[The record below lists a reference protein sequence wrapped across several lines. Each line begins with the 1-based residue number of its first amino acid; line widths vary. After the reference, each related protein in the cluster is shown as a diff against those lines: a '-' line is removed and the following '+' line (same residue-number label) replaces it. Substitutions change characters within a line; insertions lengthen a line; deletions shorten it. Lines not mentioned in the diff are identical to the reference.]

1 MRIDILT
8 LFPEMFK
15 GPFAESIVK
24 RAQDKGLVE
33 IKIHNLRQWATDKR
47 GTVDDRPFGGGVGMI
62 MMVEPIYNALR
73 ELKTPKSK
81 IILLDPRGKVFN
93 QKTANHLAKKSHLIL
108 ICGHYEGVDE
118 RVLKFVDEQIS
129 IGDYVLTGG

>member
-15 GPFAESIVK
+15 GPFAESIVS

-33 IKIHNLRQWATDKR
+33 IKIHNLRKWATDKR

-62 MMVEPIYNALR
+62 MMIEPIYCALR
-73 ELKTPKSK
+73 ELKTSQSR

-93 QKTANHLAKKSHLIL
+93 QKTANRLAKEKHLIL
-108 ICGHYEGVDE
+108 I
-118 RVLKFVDEQIS
+118 F
-129 IGDYVLTGG
+129 